1 MEAVV
6 ESLVAMT
13 DGGNISAGML
23 LPLLGSVEG
32 ARTGGKGAVVC
43 ASLKDMERNEVVSA
57 LRRVGWIQYRAAEEL
72 GITARQMGY
81 KIKKFGLENMV
92 ASERARAR

>member
-1 MEAVV
+1 
-6 ESLVAMT
+6 
-13 DGGNISAGML
+13 
-23 LPLLGSVEG
+23 
-32 ARTGGKGAVVC
+32 
-43 ASLKDMERNEVVSA
+43 MERNEVVSA
-57 LRRVGWIQYRAAEEL
+57 LRRTGWIQYRAAEVL